1 MEGTRVPVPDDT
13 TPRGMLI
20 PEIDDVDPVLTPAE
34 QTQLDDRR
42 RLLDTAS
49 IGYQRKWD
57 DGTIMEQELSN
68 LATIIDASKR
78 GRNVNLG
85 GVPVTPGYREAL
97 ESTFREFQEQ
107 TSMTGMPAPAREV
120 ERARRRS
127 FNRQARDAIQR
138 ARDPAADIAWR
149 NPQAEPEPGPQDVDS
164 LLAEFR
170 REDGTERA
178 PSPPR
183 PLEEGT
189 PPPNQTGEGVD
200 RHLEGVLSTMNAMSD
215 RSRRLYPAEMSAAVQ
230 NMRGAPL
237 AATYVQARDA
247 VDSDYMAEVE
257 HALLRN
263 RQLKRRRRGKSRHQ

>member
-1 MEGTRVPVPDDT
+1 MEGTRVPVSDDT

-97 ESTFREFQEQ
+97 ESTFREFQDK

-127 FNRQARDAIQR
+127 YNERARDAIQR

-164 LLAEFR
+164 LLSEFR
-170 REDGTERA
+170 REDGVVLA
-178 PSPPR
+178 PR
-183 PLEEGT
+183 PLEEGI
-189 PPPNQTGEGVD
+189 PPPNQTGEGID

-237 AATYVQARDA
+237 AAGYVQPRDA
-247 VDSDYMAEVE
+247 ADADYMAAVE
-257 HALLRN
+257 HELLRT
-263 RQLKRRRRGKSRHQ
+263 RQLKRRGMRKSRRQ